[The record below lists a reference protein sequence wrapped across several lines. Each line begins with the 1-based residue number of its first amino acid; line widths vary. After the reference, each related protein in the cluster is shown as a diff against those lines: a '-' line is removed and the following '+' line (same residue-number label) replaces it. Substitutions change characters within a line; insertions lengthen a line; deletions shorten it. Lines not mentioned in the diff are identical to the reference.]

1 MRKIPIPR
9 CFQREYQRSFI
20 IFKIQDSFNKI
31 GISKIIYVY
40 LQTNLSK
47 MLYMEKLI
55 IKFPCNDIE
64 IDELKS
70 IFSDINEVKV
80 VESDNKNFD
89 ATVLA
94 DIIVNIITEE
104 LPKSMFSIAN
114 LVLMFMTYKQGV
126 LANKKVDL
134 YDDEGNIIKLNIRIK
149 DINRVIYKIDN
160 ESD

>member
-1 MRKIPIPR
+1 M
-9 CFQREYQRSFI
+9 
-20 IFKIQDSFNKI
+20 
-31 GISKIIYVY
+31 
-40 LQTNLSK
+40 QTNLSK

>member
-1 MRKIPIPR
+1 
-9 CFQREYQRSFI
+9 
-20 IFKIQDSFNKI
+20 
-31 GISKIIYVY
+31 
-40 LQTNLSK
+40 
-47 MLYMEKLI
+47 MEKLI